1 MQEEDK
7 KPDNVVF
14 DEETQQYNA
23 ALMPYATSVGAP
35 VITTPDTVTW
45 KNVNI
50 DKVNKQ
56 VKAKYDEL
64 KAEYDALMEKFEY
77 NNLIYS
83 AKFNFEPIV
92 GEIYHLYR
100 DKRQQPFLSIIGPN
114 QCRFDYVESF
124 RLNADKMWE
133 VVKG

>member
-14 DEETQQYNA
+14 DVETQKYDA
-23 ALMPYATSVGAP
+23 ALKPYATDVGAP

-56 VKAKYDEL
+56 VKAKYNEL

-77 NNLIYS
+77 NNLIYLYMGVS
-83 AKFNFEPIV
+83 GRTGGLSNFI
-92 GEIYHLYR
+92 
-100 DKRQQPFLSIIGPN
+100 S
-114 QCRFDYVESF
+114 
-124 RLNADKMWE
+124 LNNN
-133 VVKG
+133 